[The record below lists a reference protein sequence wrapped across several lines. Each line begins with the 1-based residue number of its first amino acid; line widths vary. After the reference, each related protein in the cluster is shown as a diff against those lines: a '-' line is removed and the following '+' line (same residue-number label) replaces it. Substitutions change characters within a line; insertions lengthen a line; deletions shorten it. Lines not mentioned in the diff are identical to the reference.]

1 MSRLTLFIANKTYS
15 SWSFR
20 PWLAMRMARIEFDE
34 ELVPFSD
41 VGSNPAFRA
50 FSPTGKVPVLRDGDL
65 VIWETLAILEYL
77 AETHPALWPADTPAR
92 ARARAISSEMHAGF
106 QALRN
111 ECPMNMRRAR
121 RAIPVSAAAQADV
134 ARIIDIWTAALAQS
148 GGPFLYGE
156 FSAADA
162 MFAPVV
168 NRFDVYALTENAAVL
183 AYMERMKALPP
194 YQEWADASRQE
205 PWVVAEE
212 EH

>member
-20 PWLAMRMARIEFDE
+20 PWLAMRMAGIEFDE

-41 VGSNPAFRA
+41 GGSNPAFLA

-77 AETHPALWPADTPAR
+77 AETHPALWPADMSAR

-106 QALRN
+106 QALRS
-111 ECPMNMRRAR
+111 ECPMNMRRPR

-134 ARIIDIWTAALAQS
+134 ARITEIWTSALAQS

-168 NRFDVYALTENAAVL
+168 NRFDVYALTEDAEIL

>member
-20 PWLAMRMARIEFDE
+20 PWLAMRMAGIEFDE
-34 ELVPFSD
+34 ELLPFSD
-41 VGSNPAFRA
+41 GGTNPAFRA
-50 FSPTGKVPVLRDGDL
+50 FSPTGKVPVLRDGNL

-77 AETHPALWPADTPAR
+77 AETHPTLWPADTSAR

-134 ARIIDIWTAALAQS
+134 ARITDIWTSALAQS

-168 NRFDVYALTENAAVL
+168 NRFDVYALTENTEIL

>member
-20 PWLAMRMARIEFDE
+20 PWLAMRMAEIDFDE
-34 ELVPFSD
+34 ELIPFSAG
-41 VGSNPAFRA
+41 GSNPAFRA

-77 AETHPALWPADTPAR
+77 AETHPALWPADVSAR

-111 ECPMNMRRAR
+111 ECPMNMRRPR
-121 RAIPVSAAAQADV
+121 RAISVSAAAQADV
-134 ARIIDIWTAALAQS
+134 VRITEIWTSALAQS

-168 NRFDVYALTENAAVL
+168 NRVDVYALTEDADVL
-183 AYMERMKALPP
+183 AYMERVKVLPP
-194 YQEWADASRQE
+194 YLEWAEASRDE
-205 PWVVAEE
+205 PWVVPEE

>member
-1 MSRLTLFIANKTYS
+1 MSRLTLFIANKNYS

-20 PWLAMRMARIEFDE
+20 PWLAMRMAGIEFDE
-34 ELVPFSD
+34 ELIPFSD
-41 VGSNPAFRA
+41 GGTNPAFRA

-77 AETHPALWPADTPAR
+77 AETHPALWPADTSVR

-121 RAIPVSAAAQADV
+121 RPIPVSAAAQADV
-134 ARIIDIWTAALAQS
+134 ARITDIWTSALAQS
-148 GGPFLYGE
+148 GGPFLYGA

>member
-41 VGSNPAFRA
+41 GGSNPAFRA

-77 AETHPALWPADTPAR
+77 AETHPALWPADTSAR
-92 ARARAISSEMHAGF
+92 AQARAISSEMHAGF

-111 ECPMNMRRAR
+111 ECPMNMRRPQ
-121 RAIPVSAAAQADV
+121 RAIPVSAAAQADI
-134 ARIIDIWTAALAQS
+134 ARITDIWTSALAQS
-148 GGPFLYGE
+148 GGPFLYGA

-168 NRFDVYALTENAAVL
+168 NRFDVYALTVNAAVL

>member
-20 PWLAMRMARIEFDE
+20 PWLAMRMAGIEFNE
-34 ELVPFSD
+34 ELIPFSD
-41 VGSNPAFRA
+41 GGTNPAFRA
-50 FSPTGKVPVLRDGDL
+50 FSPTGKVPVLRAGDL

-77 AETHPALWPADTPAR
+77 AETHPTLWPADRSAR

-111 ECPMNMRRAR
+111 ECPMNMRRPR
-121 RAIPVSAAAQADV
+121 RAIPISDAARADV
-134 ARIIDIWTAALAQS
+134 ARITDIWTSALAQS

>member
-1 MSRLTLFIANKTYS
+1 MSRLTCS
-15 SWSFR
+15 SPTR
-20 PWLAMRMARIEFDE
+20 PIHPGRFAHGLRCAWLGSSSDE
-34 ELVPFSD
+34 ELIPFSD
-41 VGSNPAFRA
+41 GGTNPAVRA

-77 AETHPALWPADTPAR
+77 AETHPALWPADMSAR

-111 ECPMNMRRAR
+111 ECPMNMRRPR
-121 RAIPVSAAAQADV
+121 RAIPVSASAQADV
-134 ARIIDIWTAALAQS
+134 ARITDIWTSALAQS

-162 MFAPVV
+162 MSRRWSTASTC
-168 NRFDVYALTENAAVL
+168 YALTENAAVL

>member
-1 MSRLTLFIANKTYS
+1 
-15 SWSFR
+15 
-20 PWLAMRMARIEFDE
+20 MRMAGIEFDE
-34 ELVPFSD
+34 ELIPFSD
-41 VGSNPAFRA
+41 GGTNPAFRA

-77 AETHPALWPADTPAR
+77 AETHPALWPADMSAR

-111 ECPMNMRRAR
+111 ECPMNMRRPQ
-121 RAIPVSAAAQADV
+121 RAIPVSAAAQADA
-134 ARIIDIWTAALAQS
+134 ARITDIWTSALAQS

-168 NRFDVYALTENAAVL
+168 NRFDVYALTENSEIL

-194 YQEWADASRQE
+194 YQEWADTSRQE

>member
-20 PWLAMRMARIEFDE
+20 PWLAMRMAGIEFNE
-34 ELVPFSD
+34 ELIPFSD
-41 VGSNPAFRA
+41 GGTNPAFRA

-77 AETHPALWPADTPAR
+77 AETHPTLWPADTSAR

-134 ARIIDIWTAALAQS
+134 ARITDIWTSALAQS

-168 NRFDVYALTENAAVL
+168 NRFDVYALTENDAVL

>member
-41 VGSNPAFRA
+41 GGSNPAFRA

-92 ARARAISSEMHAGF
+92 ARARAISSDMHAGF

>member
-20 PWLAMRMARIEFDE
+20 PWLAMRMAGIEFDE
-34 ELVPFSD
+34 ELIPFSD
-41 VGSNPAFRA
+41 GGTNPAFRA

-77 AETHPALWPADTPAR
+77 AETHPALWPADMSAR

-111 ECPMNMRRAR
+111 ECPMNMRRPQ

-134 ARIIDIWTAALAQS
+134 ARITDIWTSALAQS

-168 NRFDVYALTENAAVL
+168 NRFDVYALTENTEIL